1 MFIAF
6 ISVLGAVLLIYILSR
21 GRYAQMMDEAEDS
34 RFRFKELLPVGLYI
48 LEISG
53 YRYSTGY
60 DKRLLSAIMEI
71 TEPKLAHNQL
81 KLHWANKILSL
92 LSAFL
97 FAAFVGVFSKPDAGF
112 VIFAAAIIAG
122 AFYFT
127 DKELFD
133 RVKMRRASIRLD
145 FPDFVSKLMLLINA
159 GLTVPR
165 AWERIASDTAKNT
178 PLYREL
184 RLALQDIKS
193 GKPEHCAYEEFA
205 KRCRTP
211 EITRFISVILQ
222 NQRKGNAE
230 IVPLLRVFAME
241 CWEMRKNTARRF
253 GEEASTK
260 MLLPLMLMF
269 LAILLIVGTPA
280 VLALRNI

>member
-1 MFIAF
+1 MLIAF
-6 ISVLGAVLLIYILSR
+6 FILSGAIILVYMLSSR
-21 GRYAQMMDEAEDS
+21 KFAKLVREADGS
-34 RFRFKELLPVGLYI
+34 MFRFRAMLPLGLYI
-48 LEISG
+48 LNIIG
-53 YRYSTGY
+53 YKYSTAY
-60 DKRLLSAIMEI
+60 DRRLLYAIMEVI
-71 TEPKLAHNQL
+71 EPRQAYNHL
-81 KLHWANKILSL
+81 KLHWAYKIQFL
-92 LSAFL
+92 LLGLLFVAFI
-97 FAAFVGVFSKPDAGF
+97 GIFSKPDTGF
-112 VIFAAAIIAG
+112 IIFACAVAVG

-133 RVKMRRASIRLD
+133 RVKTKRLSIRLD
-145 FPDFVSKLMLLINA
+145 FPDFVNKLMLLINA
-159 GLTVPR
+159 GMTVSR
-165 AWERIASDTAKNT
+165 AWERIASDTLKDSS
-178 PLYREL
+178 LYREL
-184 RLALQDIKS
+184 RLAIQDIKS

-222 NQRKGNAE
+222 NLRKGNSE
-230 IVPLLRVFAME
+230 IVPILRVFAIE